1 MCHYMSRLE
10 AYHFYERDWERYEQ
24 LREEFEWE
32 IPDRFNMAEY
42 VCDRWADGPERVAF
56 FAQSATGE
64 RRRLTYG
71 DVQEEANRLANHLA
85 AAGVE
90 RGERVG
96 ICLGQRPE
104 AAIAHV
110 AAWKLNAVSV
120 PLSTQFGPDALAYR
134 LGDCGATACVVGPSS
149 VDTLREVR
157 GGLDELETVLTVDA
171 TPTDREDGWDALG
184 EASARFER
192 EPTDPEDDAVIIYTS
207 GTTGDPKGVLHAHR
221 LLLGHLPAF
230 GENFMEAG
238 TTEGTVFRTPVE
250 WSWIGSLFSMVMPTL
265 YYGRP
270 IVACDADRFDS
281 GTEFGLI
288 DRYGITNWGGPTTA
302 LRMMMQVDAPAER
315 YDVGS
320 IRSVSAGG
328 EAVGES
334 VIAWV
339 EETFDGASFE
349 EAYGQTEANLVVG
362 DCSALRPVRSG
373 KMGLA
378 VPGHEVAIVDP
389 ETAEPTVEA
398 GEVGE
403 IAVRYEDDPVCFVEY
418 WNKPDLTDEKV
429 RNGWLLT
436 EDLGTLDEDGYFSFE
451 GRTDDVI
458 ITSGYR
464 VSPEEIEET
473 LASHAA
479 VADVGVIG
487 VPDDQRGEVPNA
499 FVVVA
504 SGNEESGDLKRTL
517 EERVKDRLAP
527 YEYPRRIEFIDEL
540 PKTSTGK
547 VRRESLRELVD
558 AADS

>member
-1 MCHYMSRLE
+1 MSRLD
-10 AYHFYERDWERYEQ
+10 AYHFYERDWESYEA
-24 LREEFEWE
+24 LREAFEWE
-32 IPDRFNMAEY
+32 IPERFNMAEY
-42 VCDRWADGPERVAF
+42 VCDQWADDPERVAF
-56 FAQSATGE
+56 YAESAAGE
-64 RRRLTYG
+64 RRTLTYG
-71 DVQEEANRLANHLA
+71 DVQEEANRLANYLA
-85 AAGVE
+85 SAGVE
-90 RGERVG
+90 RGDRVG

-110 AAWKLNAVSV
+110 AIWKRNAVSV
-120 PLSTQFGPDALAYR
+120 PLSTQFGPDALGYR
-134 LGDCGATACVVGPSS
+134 LDDCGAIGCVVGPSS
-149 VDTLREVR
+149 ADTLREVR
-157 GGLDELETVLTVDA
+157 DDLDALETVLTVDA
-171 TPTDREDGWDALG
+171 PPTSAEAEWSAID

-192 EPTDPEDDAVIIYTS
+192 EPTDPEDDATIIYTS
-207 GTTGDPKGVLHAHR
+207 GTTGNPKGVLHAHR

-230 GENFMEAG
+230 AENFLAAG
-238 TTEGTVFRTPVE
+238 TTDGTVFRTPVE

-265 YYGRP
+265 FYGRP
-270 IVACDADRFDS
+270 LVAYDADRFDPE
-281 GTEFGLI
+281 TEFELVE
-288 DRYGITNWGGPTTA
+288 RYGITNWGGPTTA
-302 LRMMMQVDAPAER
+302 LRMMMQVDAPTDR
-315 YDVGS
+315 FDVAS
-320 IRSVSAGG
+320 IESVSAGG

-334 VIAWV
+334 VITWV
-339 EETFDGASFE
+339 TETFDGASFE

-362 DCSALRPVRSG
+362 DCSALRPVRAG

-378 VPGHEVAIVDP
+378 VPGHEVTVVDP

-403 IAVRYEDDPVCFVEY
+403 IAVRYEGDPVCFVEY
-418 WNKPDLTDEKV
+418 WDEPDLTDEKV

-436 EDLGTLDEDGYFSFE
+436 EDLGTVDEEGYFSFE

-473 LASHAA
+473 LASHDA

-504 SGNEESGDLKRTL
+504 DGTEGSATLKRTL

-527 YEYPRRIEFIDEL
+527 YEYPRRIEFVDEL

-547 VRRESLRELVD
+547 VRRESLRERV
-558 AADS
+558 ATSDS